1 MVLSPGIFSPVYF
14 YRYKPLSL
22 FKTTLLRISLGKGV
36 IGHLYSSTTGDL
48 GVRSDE
54 LICQGKK
61 KIIVQVKQKLRRELD
76 KGRECRWRSP
86 DAGKRVRRVNLQRCW
101 PCPSES
107 SLLMSPGKSRMEV
120 LWDLW
125 WSAMQVS
132 LGSSHLQ
139 VYLPTPPHWLQ
150 VEQPRSPV

>member
-1 MVLSPGIFSPVYF
+1 M
-14 YRYKPLSL
+14 
-22 FKTTLLRISLGKGV
+22 GKGV

-101 PCPSES
+101 PCPSEDAGGS
-107 SLLMSPGKSRMEV
+107 AAAEPASPQGNCSLARA
-120 LWDLW
+120 DLQDGPVATDPD
-125 WSAMQVS
+125 SERFHFGA
-132 LGSSHLQ
+132 
-139 VYLPTPPHWLQ
+139 
-150 VEQPRSPV
+150 QPW